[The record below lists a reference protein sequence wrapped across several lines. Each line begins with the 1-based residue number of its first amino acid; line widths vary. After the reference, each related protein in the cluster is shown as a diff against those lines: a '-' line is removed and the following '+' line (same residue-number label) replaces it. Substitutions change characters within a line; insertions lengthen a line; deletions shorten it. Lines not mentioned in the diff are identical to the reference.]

1 VVRIAAFA
9 IGAVAILLI
18 PTQRLKIALLVA
30 LAFAVVASANLP
42 ALLYNLFWKRFNTMG
57 ATFSIYGGLIMA
69 VLLVTFSP
77 VVSGTPTSLVPS
89 ANFDWFLLR
98 NPGLI
103 SIPSGF
109 LCGLVGTLTSKEI
122 HSAERYD
129 ELSVWAFTGAGAEK
143 AVVHQEH
150 LTSPGVKFPVTG
162 RIAPP

>member
-1 VVRIAAFA
+1 
-9 IGAVAILLI
+9 
-18 PTQRLKIALLVA
+18 
-30 LAFAVVASANLP
+30 
-42 ALLYNLFWKRFNTMG
+42 MG

-98 NPGLI
+98 NPELI

-109 LCGLVGTLTSKEI
+109 LYGFVGTLISKEL
-122 HSAERYD
+122 HPAERYD
-129 ELSVWAFTGAGAEK
+129 ELSVRAFTGAGAEK